1 MKSNQIRQ
9 KKNKIKYLKLFNP
22 LRAFVT
28 VCFIKFRK
36 KKYQLNPK

>member
-28 VCFIKFRK
+28 VFF
-36 KKYQLNPK
+36 YQIPKEEKLLES